1 MVKMDGIKGETLF
14 FSGRCETKRVME
26 VERDEV
32 EFVDMIRTAFFL
44 FGS

>member
-1 MVKMDGIKGETLF
+1 MVKMDGIKGETF
-14 FSGRCETKRVME
+14 FSGRCETKQVME